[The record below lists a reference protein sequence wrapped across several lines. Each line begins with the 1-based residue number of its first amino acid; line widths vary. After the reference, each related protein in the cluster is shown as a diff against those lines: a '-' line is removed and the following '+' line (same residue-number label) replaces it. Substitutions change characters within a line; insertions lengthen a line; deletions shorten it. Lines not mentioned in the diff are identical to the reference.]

1 MIFIFNDDCDCTKKG
16 FDRERNMAQT
26 IFVLLMVHDSS
37 VRKMKKA
44 KVDASL
50 QRLQDQRQQV

>member
-1 MIFIFNDDCDCTKKG
+1 MIF
-16 FDRERNMAQT
+16 
-26 IFVLLMVHDSS
+26 S

-50 QRLQDQRQQV
+50 QRLQDQRQQVGTF